1 MKKLK
6 TLSTNIKKYRFSL
19 GITQEE
25 LAQKL
30 FVTPQAVSKWETG
43 TALPDVENLIKLA
56 DIFSMSADR
65 LLGREDVADEDVA
78 LIAVDGGGT
87 KTEFI
92 LFSPDGTVMK
102 RLVLGSTNPNIVGIE
117 NCCQVLAQ
125 GIDSLLIKNPSSEQ
139 IFLGIAGAK
148 SGSNGKLL
156 TSFVKKTYPFLDG
169 GLDSDILNIIWSSGD
184 DSDCIAAICGTGSVV
199 YAWHNGKLTRSGGW
213 GYLFDGAGS
222 GFDIGREAICACLA
236 KDDGIGS
243 PSLVTE
249 SVEEKLEGKAFDK
262 IDVLY
267 SKGKDFIA
275 SFAPLVFDAYE
286 KGDRMAEEIIRKSAD
301 RIAFLINEQC
311 RRYQNLDKVVI
322 SGGIIRAGGGVYK
335 NFIEEKMEQKIPI
348 IVPELPPIYGAC
360 LKCLSDFS
368 GTKIPET
375 FEENFKRTYSKASDL

>member
-1 MKKLK
+1 MKNLK

-56 DIFSMSADR
+56 DIFSVSADKI
-65 LLGREDVADEDVA
+65 LGRESSADDAVA

-92 LFSPDGTVMK
+92 LFNPDGRVLK

-117 NCCQVLAQ
+117 NSCRVLAQ
-125 GIDSLLIKNPSSEQ
+125 GIDSLLLKNPSAEH

-148 SGSNGKLL
+148 SGSNGKQLS
-156 TSFVKKTYPFLDG
+156 SFIKKTYPFLRS

-199 YAWHNGKLTRSGGW
+199 YAWNDGKLVRAGGW

-236 KDDGIGS
+236 KDDGIGE
-243 PSLVTE
+243 PSAVTE
-249 SVEEKLEGKAFDK
+249 AVEEKLGGKAFDK

-267 SKGKDFIA
+267 SKGKDYIA
-275 SFAPLVFDAYE
+275 SFAPLVFDAWE
-286 KGDRMAEEIIRKSAD
+286 KGDAAAEKIIRKSAD
-301 RIAFLINEQC
+301 RVAILINSRMQKFRALE
-311 RRYQNLDKVVI
+311 KVVV
-322 SGGIIRAGGGVYK
+322 SGGIIRAGGGVMK
-335 NFIEEKMEQKIPI
+335 KFIEEKLEQKISI
-348 IVPELPPIYGAC
+348 IVPELPPVYGAC
-360 LKCLSDFS
+360 LKCLDGFS
-368 GTKIPET
+368 NNGIPES
-375 FEENFKRTYSKASDL
+375 FEENFKRTYKEASDL